1 MATWT
6 VKQNDYHR
14 QLGIDLTEL
23 STAGASS
30 VSFRLRPAAGGT
42 TVATVGVIASSS
54 RVTCQFASP
63 TLATPGTYFLE
74 VVLTFADGTETA
86 PTSGY
91 VTVVVEP
98 RLS

>member
-1 MATWT
+1 MATWI
-6 VKQNDYHR
+6 VKQGDYHR
-14 QLGIDLTEL
+14 QIAVDLSDLAT
-23 STAGASS
+23 TGASS
-30 VSFRLRPAAGGT
+30 VAFKLRPAAGG
-42 TVATVGVIASSS
+42 ATVTTAGVIASAS
-54 RVTCQFASP
+54 RVTCQFANP
-63 TLATPGTYFLE
+63 ALATPGTYFLE